1 MRIACLLLTPMLA
14 GLVACDGA
22 PDPAPDRPAAGPTQ
36 APPTPAP
43 PRPTAT
49 PAPPPTPTPRP
60 APDIAIVEADGDAV
74 RAPRADGRRLPL
86 AEILRIATA
95 TVPGEVIEVDLD
107 DDEDGPEYE
116 IKVLTADGRTI
127 DLEIDA
133 VTGAILDMDD
143 D

>member
-1 MRIACLLLTPMLA
+1 MRIACLLLTPVLA
-14 GLVACDGA
+14 ALAACDRA
-22 PDPAPDRPAAGPTQ
+22 PDPAPDRPVAAPTQ
-36 APPTPAP
+36 APTTPEP
-43 PRPTAT
+43 PRPAET
-49 PAPPPTPTPRP
+49 PTPTPTPRP
-60 APDIAIVEADGDAV
+60 APDVAIVEADGDAV

-95 TVPGEVIEVDLD
+95 AVPGEVIEVDLD
-107 DDEDGPEYE
+107 DDDDGPEYE

-133 VTGAILDMDD
+133 ITGAILDMDD